1 MHGRDFWLL
10 KWFYSAILLFL
21 CFWEWRVRWSL
32 YVRSFTN
39 TLFSVQ
45 WPWRVTPHCCW
56 LSRVWIVQD
65 VGRNKKGGGDFYL
78 PFSSRPSTALWLGL
92 ITLSTWVWARFPA
105 AVPDLIFHVGAAP
118 LQANSPSSRAHWLTG
133 SIFLLAGPLTNICFE
148 SLFYLIN
155 HIHLSSYL
163 YHYSWLILKHQDCFI
178 S

>member
-1 MHGRDFWLL
+1 MYAGH
-10 KWFYSAILLFL
+10 ST
-21 CFWEWRVRWSL
+21 CVS
-32 YVRSFTN
+32 SQTHSS
-39 TLFSVQ
+39 LFSGLGE
-45 WPWRVTPHCCW
+45 W
-56 LSRVWIVQD
+56 LRIAVDFLGFGLCKMLVETK
-65 VGRNKKGGGDFYL
+65 RGGGDFYL

-118 LQANSPSSRAHWLTG
+118 LQANSPSSQAHWLTG

-148 SLFYLIN
+148 SLFYLTN